1 MTTWGDDKQ
10 PAGLASLGRM
20 EIWHNPRCSK
30 SRATLGLLE
39 DAGVTADVRRYLDD
53 PPSPDELRR
62 VLDLL
67 GMQPWE
73 LVRTG
78 EHAYR
83 ELGMAGW
90 ERTDAAAETWVE
102 AMAEHPR
109 LIQRPVV
116 IDGDRA
122 VLGRPPEDVRE
133 LLG

>member
-1 MTTWGDDKQ
+1 M
-10 PAGLASLGRM
+10 
-20 EIWHNPRCSK
+20 
-30 SRATLGLLE
+30 GLLE
-39 DAGVTADVRRYLDD
+39 DAGVTAEVRRYLDD

-67 GMQPWE
+67 GMQPWD

-78 EHAYR
+78 EDAYR
-83 ELGMAGW
+83 NLGMAEW
-90 ERTDAAAETWVE
+90 ERTDDAVDAWVD
-102 AMAEHPR
+102 AMANHPR

-122 VLGRPPEDVRE
+122 VLGRPPEAVRE